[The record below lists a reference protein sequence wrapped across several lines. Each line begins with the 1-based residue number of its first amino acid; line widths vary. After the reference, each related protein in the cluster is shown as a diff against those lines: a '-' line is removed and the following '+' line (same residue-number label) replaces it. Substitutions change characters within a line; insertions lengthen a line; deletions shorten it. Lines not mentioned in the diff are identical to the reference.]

1 MIATLARLW
10 IAKHWKGGGGILL
23 LGVALP
29 LQAWGQ
35 TASASHPIALQL
47 DSCMAESQSH
57 SQGML
62 ECAREAEVAWEEE
75 VVRLTERLSSVL
87 GEEAR
92 EALEAADLAWQ
103 ASRNAD
109 LTFIDAYHDQLEEA
123 ELGDPE
129 LVLLSRQLHRNAGLE
144 IRVSRLENFLAG
156 LEDIPDT
163 LPDERVPP
171 P

>member
-1 MIATLARLW
+1 MTGVLAKR
-10 IAKHWKGGGGILL
+10 WKGAGSVFLL
-23 LGVALP
+23 AVTLP
-29 LQAWGQ
+29 AQAWGQ
-35 TASASHPIALQL
+35 TVSNSHPIALQL
-47 DSCMAESQSH
+47 DSCMAESPSG
-57 SQGML
+57 SRGML
-62 ECAREAEVAWEEE
+62 DCAKEAEAAWEEE
-75 VVRLTERLSSVL
+75 VERLTERLSSVL

-92 EALEAADLAWQ
+92 EALESSDLAWR
-103 ASRNAD
+103 ASHDAD

-129 LVLLSRQLHRNAGLE
+129 LVMLSRQIHRNAGLE

-163 LPDERVPP
+163 IPEERIPP

>member
-1 MIATLARLW
+1 MLF
-10 IAKHWKGGGGILL
+10 
-23 LGVALP
+23 GVVLP

-35 TASASHPIALQL
+35 AGSASHPIALQL
-47 DSCMAESQSH
+47 DSCMAEYQSH
-57 SQGML
+57 SQDML

-92 EALEAADLAWQ
+92 EALESADLAWQ

-109 LTFIDAYHDQLEEA
+109 LAFIDAYHDQLKEA

-129 LVLLSRQLHRNAGLE
+129 LVLLSRQMHRNAGLE

-163 LPDERVPP
+163 IPDERVPP